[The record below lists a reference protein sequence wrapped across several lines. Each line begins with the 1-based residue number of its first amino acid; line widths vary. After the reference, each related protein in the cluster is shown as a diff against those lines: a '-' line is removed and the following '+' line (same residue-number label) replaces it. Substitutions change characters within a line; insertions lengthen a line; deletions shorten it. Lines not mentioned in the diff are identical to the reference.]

1 MSSSEATRASKLETA
16 FCDSAAVARCLCVDL
31 DYTLIATDSLWEC
44 AGMLLQRR
52 PWALA
57 TVVSWL
63 LRGRLHFERAVL
75 AEELFDPKSLPYRRD
90 LLAALRECHQIG
102 RKVVL
107 ATTATQARAQ
117 RVAEHLGL
125 FDEIRLGSTT
135 RSVESMGMRD
145 VLVSAYGEKGFDY
158 VGGAN
163 ADTSVIEAAKVGY
176 LVGATSRTTA
186 SSSRLDHVTI
196 LSRRPSIVRALVK
209 QLRPHQWAK
218 NALLLLPVML
228 APTVPSAQGIV
239 RAMLA
244 VIAFSLC
251 ASAGYVFNDLLD
263 IEADRQHSSK
273 FNRPFASGALPV
285 VVGPPLFLIL
295 MGLSFGL
302 SLLYLPQAFLI
313 MLGLYFIGTLC
324 YSLFLKRLLML
335 DVLVL
340 AGLYTHRVL
349 SGGIAS
355 GVKVST
361 WLLGFSM
368 FLFTSLAF
376 AKRYV
381 ELRALKGE
389 SQVKNRGYFR
399 TDLEIVSSMGTASGC
414 IAALVFMLYVDSAKV
429 RVNYRE
435 PAILWLVL
443 PILLYWLGRIWL
455 LAGRGLMRDDPVKF
469 ALRDKVSL
477 ACAAAIALVAAAARY
492 SPGWITAGLH

>member
-1 MSSSEATRASKLETA
+1 MLSSEVTRATTPETA
-16 FCDSAAVARCLCVDL
+16 FCDAASVTRCLCVDL
-31 DYTLIATDSLWEC
+31 DFTLITTDSLWEC
-44 AGMLLQRR
+44 AGLLLRRR
-52 PWALA
+52 PWALP
-57 TVVSWL
+57 TVVLSL
-63 LRGRLHFERAVL
+63 LRGRIQFERAVV
-75 AEELFDPKSLPYRRD
+75 AKELLDPKSLPYRQD
-90 LLAALRECHQIG
+90 LLAALRKAHRVG
-102 RKVVL
+102 RKLVL
-107 ATTATQARAQ
+107 TTTATQARAQ
-117 RVAEHLGL
+117 TVAEYLGL
-125 FDEIRLGSTT
+125 FNTVHASNDSRMLKAPD
-135 RSVESMGMRD
+135 MRD

-158 VGGAN
+158 IGGAN
-163 ADTSVIEAAKVGY
+163 ADATIIQSAKMVY
-176 LVGATSRTTA
+176 LVGTTSGTSA
-186 SSSRLDHVTI
+186 SARRYDHVTV
-196 LSRRPSIVRALVK
+196 LSRRPSIARALVK

-218 NALLLLPVML
+218 NALLLLPIML
-228 APTVPSAQGIV
+228 APTVPGLQGIA
-239 RAMLA
+239 RALLA
-244 VIAFSLC
+244 VVTFSLC

-263 IEADRQHSSK
+263 IEADRQHPSK
-273 FNRPFASGALPV
+273 HDRPFASGALPV
-285 VVGPPLFLIL
+285 VAGPPVFLGL

-302 SLLYLPQAFLI
+302 SWFYLPQAFLI
-313 MLGLYFIGTLC
+313 MLGLYFIGTLS
-324 YSLFLKRLLML
+324 YSLFLKRLLMI

-399 TDLEIVSSMGTASGC
+399 TDVEIVSSMGTASGC

-435 PAILWLVL
+435 PALLWLVL

-455 LAGRGLMRDDPVKF
+455 LAGRGQMRDDPVKF